1 MTAVAIQE
9 EPGLQRFALYIA
21 MVVRNALEDFH
32 CAYLSDSQMAE
43 LNPIVRDAV
52 YSALWAAK
60 YADSREGANE
70 FVSFS
75 RQMIP
80 SYWESPELC
89 DDLKELLVRLG

>member
-1 MTAVAIQE
+1 MTEEVAIQE

-21 MVVRNALEDFH
+21 MVIRNELEDFH
-32 CAYLSDSQMAE
+32 CAHLSDSQMAE

-60 YADSREGANE
+60 YADSRDGANE
-70 FVSFS
+70 FVSLS

-80 SYWESPELC
+80 GYGSHPNC
-89 DDLKELLVRLG
+89 AMT